1 MFAES
6 DTHFCIMIGLI
17 SVRHVLNGGR
27 SCDRPPLRWAPI
39 ISFLALLPNEVAED
53 PSVAA
58 SLCFDSSRF
67 RFPARLRHRMVALC
81 IKVRATGLLSLCRSA
96 EASHRHNPS
105 RFLRHFIPLA
115 RSAWLRYRPLHPRFA
130 SAFPHLRPGDYAV
143 KLSCIPESRQHK
155 IA

>member
-17 SVRHVLNGGR
+17 SVWRILNGDR

-39 ISFLALLPNEVAED
+39 ISFLALLPNELAED

-58 SLCFDSSRF
+58 SLCFVGLRF
-67 RFPARLRHRMVALC
+67 RFPARLRHRTVALC
-81 IKVRATGLLSLCRSA
+81 IKVCATGLLSLCRSA
-96 EASHRHNPS
+96 EASHRHNPN

-130 SAFPHLRPGDYAV
+130 SAFPRLRPVDYDS